1 MGSIMSQDP
10 QRMHLTRAVIGRVT
24 LRKQWSGN
32 RRGWGRVTN
41 TGGAM
46 IPIRFGTQVGGD
58 LAAGS
63 AREWLV
69 ADGVGGYAMG
79 TVSGLRTR
87 RYHGLLVVAGDT
99 PAGRHL
105 GLASLDPVVTL
116 ASGAEVRLAT
126 HEWASGAV
134 VPSGHEL
141 LESFDLD
148 DGLPRWR
155 WRIGDVVIER
165 ELAMADGRSCIG
177 VVHRL
182 LAGSLTRLALDA
194 LVTWRDVHGERTA
207 GRRPNVAPVTGGVEV
222 ENAYRL
228 EGRGWEWQ
236 SAWWEGVY
244 YREEAARGLNATE
257 DLWYAGRFVAP
268 LRRAGDIVEVTAW
281 ADDPR
286 RRPPRAAEIVAA
298 ARERNRSIAT
308 TVADLAARSSGPL
321 DPATVGSLAVAAD
334 AFVVRLPDGRG
345 SGRSAASGRPDVVAG
360 YPWFGTWTRDTML
373 SYPGLFL
380 ATGRLDEGRALLRAY
395 AATLSEGMLA
405 NTADTGEL
413 RFNSVDGTLWFAYA
427 LDRHVAVTGDVDLA
441 AELAPTLR
449 SIAGAHVAGTR
460 FGIKAADDGL
470 LTQGAEGEAL
480 TWMDA
485 RVAGVAVTPRFGKP
499 VEVNALWVNALASAA
514 MLSRLVGQPAVIAHG
529 GRDIDLDA
537 LLRSARSAFAARFP
551 RRDGMLADV
560 VDGPDPRGARQVRPN
575 QLLAWSLP
583 YAPLAPD
590 PKALEAIGAA
600 LLTPIGLRSLDPA
613 DPDFRGRHRGGPA
626 DRDRAYHQGT
636 VWPWLIGPY
645 VDAYRRARPSTTPYG
660 ESLFVGL
667 LRHLAEFGLGS
678 ISETAD
684 GSAPHAGTGCPFQAW
699 SVAEVLRVGTAT
711 QQSPC
716 VPRSPSPPAP
726 R

>member
-1 MGSIMSQDP
+1 
-10 QRMHLTRAVIGRVT
+10 
-24 LRKQWSGN
+24 
-32 RRGWGRVTN
+32 
-41 TGGAM
+41 M
-46 IPIRFGTQVGGD
+46 IPIRFGGQVAGD

-87 RYHGLLVVAGDT
+87 RYHGLFVVAGDS

-116 ASGAEVRLAT
+116 ASGAEIRLAT

-134 VPSGHEL
+134 APTGHEL

-165 ELAMADGRSCIG
+165 ELAMAAGGSCLG

-182 LAGSLTRLALDA
+182 LAGRAVGLALDA
-194 LVTWRDVHGERTA
+194 VVTWRDVHGERRA
-207 GRRPNVAPVTGGVEV
+207 DRRLSVVPAAGGVEV
-222 ENAYRL
+222 EGAYRL
-228 EGRGWEWQ
+228 VGPGWQWR
-236 SAWWEGVY
+236 SVWWSGVH
-244 YREEAARGLNATE
+244 YREEAARGLNAIE

-268 LRRAGDIVEVTAW
+268 LRRAGDVVEVTAW
-281 ADDPR
+281 AGDLGSRPR
-286 RRPPRAAEIVAA
+286 RAVEIVSA
-298 ARERNRSIAT
+298 ARERHRAIAA
-308 TVADLAARSSGPL
+308 TVADVAARSSGPL
-321 DPATVGSLAVAAD
+321 DTATVGSLAVAAD
-334 AFVVRLPDGRG
+334 AFVVRLPGGHR
-345 SGRSAASGRPDVVAG
+345 SGRSAASTGRPDVVAG

-380 ATGRLDEGRALLRAY
+380 ATDRLDEGRALLRAY
-395 AATLSEGMLA
+395 AATLSAGMLA
-405 NTADTGEL
+405 NTADTGEP

-427 LDRHVAVTGDVDLA
+427 LDRHVSVTGDMDLA

-449 SIAGAHVAGTR
+449 SMVGAHVAGTR

-485 RVAGVAVTPRFGKP
+485 RVDGVAVTPRAGKP
-499 VEVNALWVNALASAA
+499 VEVNALWINALASSAA
-514 MLSRLVGQPAVIAHG
+514 LSRLVGHPAVVAG
-529 GRDIDLDA
+529 GGGDIDLDA

-560 VDGPDPRGARQVRPN
+560 IDGPDPRGARQVRPN

-590 PKALEAIGAA
+590 PKVLEAIGAA

-613 DPDFRGRHRGGPA
+613 DPNFRGRHRGDPA

-645 VDAYRRARPSTTPYG
+645 VDACRRARLSTAPYD

-699 SVAEVLRVGTAT
+699 SVAEMLRVGTAA
-711 QQSPC
+711 QQS
-716 VPRSPSPPAP
+716 A
-726 R
+726 